1 MNLFS
6 LNSPFARGI
15 NKLVMMLYV
24 GILWFL
30 CSLPILTMGAATAAL
45 YEVLFQ
51 AVKDQEGYIA
61 RRFFQAF
68 RGNLKQ
74 GLQLGIPLV
83 LAQVVF
89 AFDFFYYSLF
99 WGEGYQV
106 QTIVFAV
113 LSLLV
118 LTVFP
123 FVFAAMAKFG
133 NTASG
138 HFRMAVTIM
147 LRCPGWTAAV
157 LAIQALTVFLIWFF
171 VYFPALFIMGISGYL
186 EAVIFNHVFQGLI
199 DRGII
204 GVAEGAVL
212 NSLGVNLTDIDEL
225 KE

>member
-45 YEVLFQ
+45 FEVLLQ
-51 AVKDQEGYIA
+51 VVKDQEGYIA

-83 LAQVVF
+83 LAQIVF

-118 LTVFP
+118 LALFP

-147 LRCPGWTAAV
+147 VRCPGWTVAV

-186 EAVIFNHVFQGLI
+186 EAVIIDHVFQGLI
-199 DRGII
+199 DRGVI
-204 GVAEGAVL
+204 GVAEG
-212 NSLGVNLTDIDEL
+212 
-225 KE
+225 

>member
-51 AVKDQEGYIA
+51 AVKNQEGYIA

-118 LTVFP
+118 LALFP

-171 VYFPALFIMGISGYL
+171 VYFPALFIIGISGYL
-186 EAVIFNHVFQGLI
+186 EAVIFDHVFQGLI

>member
-45 YEVLFQ
+45 FEVLLQ
-51 AVKDQEGYIA
+51 VVKDQEGYIA

-83 LAQVVF
+83 LAQIVF

-118 LTVFP
+118 LALFP

-186 EAVIFNHVFQGLI
+186 EAVIIDHVFQGLI
-199 DRGII
+199 DRGVI
-204 GVAEGAVL
+204 GVAEG
-212 NSLGVNLTDIDEL
+212 
-225 KE
+225 

>member
-1 MNLFS
+1 M
-6 LNSPFARGI
+6 
-15 NKLVMMLYV
+15 
-24 GILWFL
+24 
-30 CSLPILTMGAATAAL
+30 
-45 YEVLFQ
+45 
-51 AVKDQEGYIA
+51 
-61 RRFFQAF
+61 
-68 RGNLKQ
+68 
-74 GLQLGIPLV
+74 
-83 LAQVVF
+83 LAQIVF

-118 LTVFP
+118 LALFP

-147 LRCPGWTAAV
+147 VRCPGWTVAV

-186 EAVIFNHVFQGLI
+186 EAVIIDHVFQGLI
-199 DRGII
+199 DRGVI
-204 GVAEGAVL
+204 GVAEG
-212 NSLGVNLTDIDEL
+212 
-225 KE
+225 